1 MPKTNPQEQN
11 YPIYTNHLS
20 SKVMRISRND
30 DIVWTPMKTLNNDL
44 SENIPTRSAYNSI
57 LADKKPTN
65 THLILPVI
73 QGTPTDWSN
82 L

>member
-1 MPKTNPQEQN
+1 
-11 YPIYTNHLS
+11 
-20 SKVMRISRND
+20 
-30 DIVWTPMKTLNNDL
+30 MKTLNNDL
-44 SENIPTRSAYNSI
+44 AENIPTRSAYNSI

-65 THLILPVI
+65 THCILPII